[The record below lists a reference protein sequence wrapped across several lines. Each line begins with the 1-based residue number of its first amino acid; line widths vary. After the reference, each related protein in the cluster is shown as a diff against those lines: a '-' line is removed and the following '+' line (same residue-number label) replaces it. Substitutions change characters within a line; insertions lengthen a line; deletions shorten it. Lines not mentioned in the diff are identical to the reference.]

1 MITYEENLI
10 EKSIPEMKRSEKNL
24 YIWGAKELGVKIGR
38 FLKRRGIDFN
48 GYLVEKRYAKDHP
61 MEIMGH
67 PVYILED
74 HMQDN
79 VGELIVAFAGYSGN
93 LPGGGI
99 KDNIEKIYVFD
110 FIGALVLEEEN
121 ILSLEMYKENKEK
134 IKWLEDNLAD
144 EKSVKVYK
152 DYLSQKMTSVYA
164 GSYDTIEQYFDPSVY
179 TLQDEEVFI
188 DCGAFQGETSESF
201 IKQMEQNGK
210 QYKKIYMIEA
220 DKVNAGVVRECFADK
235 PGIKI
240 IEAGVWDNDGKIC
253 FSQGNGTNSAISD
266 DGGTVIDTV
275 TIDRIVKDEHVTF
288 IKMDIEGAELRAL
301 RGAKD
306 VIERCRP
313 KLAICVYHRPEDLFM
328 IPQYIRSLYPGYKL
342 YLRKYQPYGIETVLY
357 AV

>member
-1 MITYEENLI
+1 MRLLDTL
-10 EKSIPEMKRSEKNL
+10 
-24 YIWGAKELGVKIGR
+24 
-38 FLKRRGIDFN
+38 
-48 GYLVEKRYAKDHP
+48 
-61 MEIMGH
+61 EI
-67 PVYILED
+67 YR
-74 HMQDN
+74 
-79 VGELIVAFAGYSGN
+79 
-93 LPGGGI
+93 GGGI

-110 FIGALVLEEEN
+110 FIGALVLQEEN
-121 ILSLEMYKENKEK
+121 ILSLEMYKENQEK

-210 QYKKIYMIEA
+210 QYKKTYMIEA